1 MAVDKTLRQIGRH
14 RSLVTIQFGMNPSS
28 LTHECSFRSTKR
40 VRHLLVG
47 LVVFLAACSSP
58 AANSTQVSPLP
69 TRFQAV
75 RVVTPTPPSE
85 VAPEP
90 ESGRDTPISSILP
103 ANLPKDATFKGIPEI
118 GGQLAF
124 ASSRSGMFSIYLM
137 DFATG
142 AMRQLTSSPEPGDA
156 EPFWSPDGKQ
166 IAFVSGDARRNYQYR
181 IDAIASSGSG
191 RRTLVQEG
199 SYNGA
204 PSYSPDGSKL
214 LFHSNRD
221 GNFEVYVANSDGS
234 AQTNLS
240 NHPANDAPAV
250 WFPGGNRILF
260 ASDRGD
266 GNFRLYVMEADGS
279 GQRLFFERA
288 GHWVDQAR
296 FSPSGQRLA
305 VTIRATTSLDI
316 HIALL
321 NADGTGFQQVTGG
334 SGQFRDPFWI
344 DEETLLVSART
355 STADYWHLFL
365 LSFKM
370 GGLTLTPLTFGDAHN
385 RNPVWHK

>member
-1 MAVDKTLRQIGRH
+1 M
-14 RSLVTIQFGMNPSS
+14 F
-28 LTHECSFRSTKR
+28 LT
-40 VRHLLVG
+40 
-47 LVVFLAACSSP
+47 ACGSQEG
-58 AANSTQVSPLP
+58 NLTQTSPLP
-69 TRFQAV
+69 TPFRTV
-75 RVVTPTPPSE
+75 RVVTAMPPA
-85 VAPEP
+85 VAPEGTTAAQTAP
-90 ESGRDTPISSILP
+90 ILP
-103 ANLPKDATFKGIPEI
+103 VNLPKDATFKGLPEI

-124 ASSRSGMFSIYLM
+124 ASSRDGVFSIYLM

-142 AMRQLTSSPEPGDA
+142 ATRRVTNSPEPGDA

-166 IAFVSGDARRNYQYR
+166 IAFTSGDAGRNYQYR
-181 IDAIASSGSG
+181 IDAVTLDGTA

-199 SYNGA
+199 PYNGA

-221 GNFEVYVANSDGS
+221 GNFEVYVANADGS

-250 WFPGGNRILF
+250 WFPDGSRILF

-266 GNFRLYVMEADGS
+266 GNFRLYSMKTDGS
-279 GQRLFFERA
+279 EQKLFFERA

-296 FSPSGQRLA
+296 FSPSGKRLA
-305 VTIRATTSLDI
+305 VTVRAVTGLDI

-321 NADGTGFQQVTGG
+321 NADGTGFQQITGG
-334 SGQFRDPFWI
+334 PGQFRDPFWI
-344 DEETLLVSART
+344 DEETLLVSARV

-365 LSFKM
+365 LSFKT
-370 GGLTLTPLTFGDAHN
+370 GGVSLTPLTFGNANN
-385 RNPVWHK
+385 RNPVWRK